1 MNRNIGFCLFALLMF
16 VWATTY
22 ASKKFTLV
30 IDPGHGGKDHG
41 AIGAVSCEKDLTL
54 KFGLAFG
61 KIIEQN
67 CADVKVVY
75 TRKTDVF
82 IPLAKRA
89 EIANKQHADLFI
101 SVHINAIGGG
111 RMVRGVQTYTLGHG
125 QNTGKKGIIENLE
138 VAKRENAVIFLEKNY
153 KQTYQGFDPNS
164 PESNIMFEFIQ
175 DVNMQQ
181 SVELAKYMQRHLC
194 SSTGLKDMG
203 AHQNNLAVL
212 RLTSM
217 PGCLLELGFIST
229 PDEEN
234 FMNSAQATEL
244 YAKGFFNAFIQYK
257 NKYYQ
262 EFVIPYK
269 ATQRI
274 EPTLPTIVPEKYQQ
288 QVIQSKKQ
296 QDNTAKSTQEEKNLY
311 PQVNEK
317 EKEIEKITVN
327 NKDYHT
333 KLECIPVDSIS
344 QSDKNS
350 PIFKIQIL
358 SSSKKI
364 PLNDKALK
372 GLKDCECYQENGL
385 WKYTYGSSADYNAIR
400 RLRQEI
406 LNNFPD
412 AFIIALKNGQRTD
425 INQAIRTFLQNK
437 KKK

>member
-1 MNRNIGFCLFALLMF
+1 MNRNIGFCLFSLLMF

-89 EIANKQHADLFI
+89 EIANKLHADLFI
-101 SVHINAIGGG
+101 SVHINAIAGA
-111 RMVRGVQTYTLGHG
+111 RIVRGVQTYTLGHG

-138 VAKRENAVIFLEKNY
+138 VAKRENSVIFLEKNY
-153 KQTYQGFDPNS
+153 KQTYKGFDPNS

-181 SVELAKYMQRHLC
+181 SVELAKYMQRNLC
-194 SSTGLKDMG
+194 LSTGLKDMG

-234 FMNSAQATEL
+234 FMNSTQATEL

-257 NKYYQ
+257 NKYHQ
-262 EFVIPYK
+262 ELTIPYK
-269 ATQRI
+269 APQRV
-274 EPTLPTIVPEKYQQ
+274 EPFLPTIVSGKYQPESMQ
-288 QVIQSKKQ
+288 NKIQ
-296 QDNTAKSTQEEKNLY
+296 QDNIVTQEEKNKQL
-311 PQVNEK
+311 QTNEK
-317 EKEIEKITVN
+317 EKRAEKTIVT
-327 NKDYHT
+327 NKDNQT
-333 KLECIPVDSIS
+333 KLGHVAVDTLT
-344 QSDKNS
+344 QSNTNL

-358 SSSKKI
+358 SRSKKI
-364 PLNDKALK
+364 ALNDKALK
-372 GLKDCECYQENGL
+372 DLKGCECYQENGL
-385 WKYTYGSSADYNAIR
+385 WKYTYGASADYNVIR
-400 RLRQEI
+400 HLRQEI
-406 LNNFPD
+406 LNRFPD
-412 AFIIALKNGQRTD
+412 AFIIALKDGQRTD